1 MTNRPL
7 PKRPT
12 ATRTAALLGAALW
25 LSACSTLDGRVTPTA
40 VNPAAAIPVQADW
53 AERAPDGLP
62 RADWVESF
70 GDARLTALVNAATTD
85 NPSVRRALA
94 QLDSTLAGRRIT
106 RSEIYPT
113 LGSQLSASRSEGGV
127 GFGAGS
133 TTYQIGLNSNW
144 EIDLFD
150 RIADAVDADGE
161 AVYASAADLAALQLS
176 VAGRVASGWFDAVE
190 AALLVDLSA
199 RDIATQE
206 RSLRLTERR
215 FENGLTGS
223 SDVRLARS
231 AVASSQALEQLRLQ
245 NADAT
250 ARAVQ
255 VLARLY
261 PDAQVELPADLPPLP
276 PLTGAGTPS
285 LMLARRPDIQAA
297 ERRIREAGLD
307 VDVARKALLP
317 RLSFNASAGDQ
328 ARSGPP
334 FNESLDNIFDLKSL
348 AFSLG
353 GNLTAP
359 IFQGGR
365 LRAQVDAQRA
375 RLESTIESYAETV
388 LGAYQEV
395 ENALDS
401 EQRLAAREAALRT
414 SLDEAVKAEERLEL
428 RYTEGL
434 ASILQLLDA
443 QSRRLNAEGQLIS
456 ARAQRLSNRVRL
468 HVALGGAGFAPDPA
482 LAEPEPIEIFGV
494 ELP

>member
-1 MTNRPL
+1 MRRNMKL
-7 PKRPT
+7 K
-12 ATRTAALLGAALW
+12 AAVLLSSA
-25 LSACSTLDGRVTPTA
+25 LSASVGVGGCATLADRIEPTVVAPETRV
-40 VNPAAAIPVQADW
+40 PVEADW
-53 AERAPDGLP
+53 SESAPDGLP

-70 GDARLTALVNAATTD
+70 ADPKLSALVNAATSD

-94 QLDSTLAGRRIT
+94 NLDATLAARRIT
-106 RSEIYPT
+106 RAEFYPT
-113 LGSQLSASRSEGGV
+113 LGAQFTANRSEGGV

-133 TTYQIGLNSNW
+133 TTYQLGLASNW
-144 EIDLFD
+144 EVDLFD
-150 RIADAVDADGE
+150 RIADGVEADGE
-161 AVYASAADLAALQLS
+161 AIYASAADLAALQLS

-199 RDIATQE
+199 RDIQTQE

-231 AVASSQALEQLRLQ
+231 ALANSQALEQLRLQ

-261 PDAQVELPADLPPLP
+261 PDADVQLPSDLPALPVLE
-276 PLTGAGTPS
+276 GAGTPS

-317 RLSFNASAGDQ
+317 SLSFNASIGDA
-328 ARSGPP
+328 ARSGE
-334 FNESLDNIFDLKSL
+334 FGGESLENIFDLKSL
-348 AFSLG
+348 AIQLG
-353 GNLTAP
+353 TNLTAP

-375 RLESTIESYAETV
+375 RLEAQLENYADTV
-388 LGAYQEV
+388 LQAYLEV
-395 ENALDS
+395 ENALDA
-401 EQRLAAREAALRT
+401 EQRLAAREAALRV

-434 ASILQLLDA
+434 VTILQLLDA

-456 ARAQRLSNRVRL
+456 ARAQRLTNRVRL
-468 HVALGGAGFAPDPA
+468 HVALGGAGFAADPA
-482 LAEPEPIEIFGV
+482 LADAQPLEILGV